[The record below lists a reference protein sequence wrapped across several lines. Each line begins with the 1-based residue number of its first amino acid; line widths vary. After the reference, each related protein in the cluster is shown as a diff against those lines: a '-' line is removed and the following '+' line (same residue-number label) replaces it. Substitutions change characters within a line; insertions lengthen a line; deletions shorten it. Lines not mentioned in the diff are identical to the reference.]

1 VSNRVKGYT
10 AVPNLSTSYCA
21 TLGLF
26 GGVLA
31 TALGSTL
38 SPDHAVSAAR
48 LLALAIVYVAMVFGT
63 AATTTYLGLLLTHNV
78 RATSAKEVAVRT
90 AITSLWLP
98 PLLMFY
104 GQRSWFVSVISA
116 VLAIEVARLIAFLKG
131 SRSPAT
137 PTPAMPESH
146 RFSVL
151 QQDFPSSTSI
161 LSALMIQGA
170 IFCGLGGR
178 DGLAGLLYVLGI
190 VTLTYRA
197 FQMFL
202 EVSALNHHKLK
213 RRTWAMLATTTLL
226 IIFAW
231 LPYLF
236 VPGGIGSGG
245 NSPAGTGSAQPQSQ
259 GSGTGIQREQRGR
272 QGNSSSVFA
281 RLQSLFS
288 QQHSAVHGSSFAIAK
303 RILDSSL
310 PEQSTRTGTRT
321 RNTPHTNIATLVP
334 VLGPV
339 FPGVELYPEA
349 QPRRRLLAPPP
360 LTTTSGPGIGH
371 PDPLSIPFDGVYWF
385 WRGPSDQPP
394 LNSVVM
400 HGSPSA
406 RSFRSTDGDGM
417 SMEARQNLGFAVDP
431 RRYSSIEIDIQN
443 SDPFPNTVSIL
454 LKVRNTTIP
463 GLPIQTLGMKEVSTR
478 GSSAESR
485 PSHQTLRFRIPGTI
499 LTGTFDELTVSYY
512 LKGARGDRS
521 ARIAIEAFRLVP
533 RGG

>member
-1 VSNRVKGYT
+1 
-10 AVPNLSTSYCA
+10 VPNLSTNYCA
-21 TLGLF
+21 ALGLF

-38 SPDHAVSAAR
+38 APDRAVSAAR
-48 LLALAIVYVAMVFGT
+48 LLALAIIYVAIVF
-63 AATTTYLGLLLTHNV
+63 AATAITTYLGFLLTRNG
-78 RATSAKEVAVRT
+78 RTTDAKEVAVRT
-90 AITSLWLP
+90 AITSLWMP

-146 RFSVL
+146 SFSVL

-178 DGLAGLLYVLGI
+178 DGLAGLLYILGI
-190 VTLTYRA
+190 VTLAYRA
-197 FQMFL
+197 FRMFL
-202 EVSALNHHKLK
+202 EVPALNHLTLK
-213 RRTWAMLATTTLL
+213 RRTWAMLATTTFL

-245 NSPAGTGSAQPQSQ
+245 NSSAGTGGAQPQSQ
-259 GSGTGIQREQRGR
+259 GSGTGIQREKRGG

-281 RLQSLFS
+281 RLQSLFG
-288 QQHSAVHGSSFAIAK
+288 QEHPAVHGSSFAIAK

-310 PEQSTRTGTRT
+310 PEQSTRTGTRM
-321 RNTPHTNIATLVP
+321 RNTQQTNIATLVP

-349 QPRRRLLAPPP
+349 QPRVRLIAPPVIS
-360 LTTTSGPGIGH
+360 TSGPGIAH
-371 PDPLSIPFDGVYWF
+371 SDPLSIPFDGVYWF

-478 GSSAESR
+478 GSSAESG
-485 PSHQTLRFRIPGTI
+485 PSHQTLRFHIPATI